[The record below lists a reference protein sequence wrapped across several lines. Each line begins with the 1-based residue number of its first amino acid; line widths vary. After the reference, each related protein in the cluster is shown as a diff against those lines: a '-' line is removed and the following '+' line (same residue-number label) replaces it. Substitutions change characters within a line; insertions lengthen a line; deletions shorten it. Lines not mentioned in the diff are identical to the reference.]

1 MKVSRKERIK
11 NFLGPYDL
19 NVGLIY
25 FTFLVLNIFQLRPE
39 TYRYAYGYP
48 RIHFFLSSVFIVLVL
63 STPLLL
69 LLLASKKV
77 WSKRQKSFFL
87 YFVEVSILTL
97 IVNSTQQIGSGY
109 LVSLFGLKDFLRTDN
124 FWFTNLIKTLVAF
137 LIISFTHSRE
147 KELKKRIIT
156 VNLLNTLLSNRYRT
170 LIDADEKIRDQAA
183 KLLHD
188 RIQSELMLASSR
200 LGRMTNSLP
209 ASMAEEFQ
217 SIQKTL
223 EKIRKSDIREVSQL
237 LTPNLDSEGLIG
249 SCENLASD
257 FGVGVT
263 IHININEDMENLDKN
278 LKLGIYRII
287 EQGINNA
294 IKHGPASQI
303 IVNLFP
309 GDLGVIV
316 LEVIDNGPGATEDNV
331 GTGTI
336 VIDSWVSLLSAT
348 KQIESTIGVGY
359 TLRVT
364 IPYTR

>member
-1 MKVSRKERIK
+1 MKVSKKERFK

-19 NVGLIY
+19 NVALIY
-25 FTFLVLNIFQLRPE
+25 FTFLALNIFQLRPE

-48 RIHFFLSSVFIVLVL
+48 RIHFFLSSVFIILVL
-63 STPLLL
+63 SAPFLV
-69 LLLASKKV
+69 LLLASRKF
-77 WSKRQKSFFL
+77 WSKRQKSLSL
-87 YFVEVSILTL
+87 YFVEVFILML
-97 IVNSTQQIGSGY
+97 VLNSTQQIGSGF
-109 LVSLFGLKDFLRTDN
+109 LTALFGFKDFLRMDN
-124 FWFTNLIKTLVAF
+124 FWFIDLSRTIVAF

-147 KELKKRIIT
+147 KALKKRIVT
-156 VNLLNTLLSNRYRT
+156 VNLLNALLSNKYKT

-183 KLLHD
+183 NLLHD
-188 RIQSELMLASSR
+188 RIQSELMLASSK
-200 LGRMTNSLP
+200 LGRMTSSLP
-209 ASMAEEFQ
+209 PSMAEEFQ
-217 SIQKTL
+217 GIQKTL

-278 LKLGIYRII
+278 VKLGIYRII

-303 IVNLFP
+303 IINLLP
-309 GDLGVIV
+309 GDLGVVI

-336 VIDSWVSLLSAT
+336 VIDSWVSSLSAT

-359 TLRVT
+359 TLRVK